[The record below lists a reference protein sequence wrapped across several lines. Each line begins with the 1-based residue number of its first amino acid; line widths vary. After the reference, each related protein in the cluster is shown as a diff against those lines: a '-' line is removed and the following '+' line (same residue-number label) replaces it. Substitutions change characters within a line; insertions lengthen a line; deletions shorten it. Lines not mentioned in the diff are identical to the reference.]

1 MEAHIRYAP
10 SVAPVLEGLV
20 KAGLI
25 ELLVEEPA
33 KTTTLTPE
41 EIQARMHKLR
51 EASRVIAQNPNFY
64 EEWKR
69 DIDKMREEWD

>member
-25 ELLVEEPA
+25 EVLENKHPSKNLS
-33 KTTTLTPE
+33 KE
-41 EIQARMHKLR
+41 EIAARM
-51 EASRVIAQNPNFY
+51 AQLEKARGVLSKNPNFY